1 MCMKKLMM
9 SLLML
14 TACSVQGFAADLL
27 GKWKTTM
34 NDDGNDMLCEV
45 TINANDLVFAVTVSE
60 EDDEMG
66 TLAMLVEIPGSYTR
80 DGKNLRINLQKDR
93 IDIKLKEFKP
103 KNPELKK
110 LLEEDPKAKDAFMVL
125 IESMISAYKDQMM
138 GEGDILNGKVTIK
151 ELTATTLTLEDEDDK
166 DIIFTRVQ

>member
-1 MCMKKLMM
+1 MKKLMI

-14 TACSVQGFAADLL
+14 MACSVQGFAADLL
-27 GKWKTTM
+27 GKWKTTI

-45 TINANDLVFAVTVSE
+45 TINANDLVFAVTASE

-66 TLAMLVEIPGSYTR
+66 TLAMLVEIPGTYTR
-80 DGKNLRINLQKDR
+80 KGNNLRINLQKDR

-138 GEGDILNGKVTIK
+138 GEGDILNGEVTIK
-151 ELTATTLTLEDEDDK
+151 ELTATTLTLEDETDK
-166 DIIFTRVQ
+166 DITFTRVQ

>member
-1 MCMKKLMM
+1 MKKLMI

-14 TACSVQGFAADLL
+14 MACSVQGFAADLL
-27 GKWKTTM
+27 GKWKTTI

-80 DGKNLRINLQKDR
+80 DGNNLRINLQKDR
-93 IDIKLKEFKP
+93 IGLKLKEFKP
-103 KNPELKK
+103 KDPELKK
-110 LLEEDPKAKDAFMVL
+110 MLEEDSEAKEAFMGL
-125 IESMISAYKDQMM
+125 IEGMISAYKDQMD
-138 GEGDILNGKVTIK
+138 GRRELPRRRGKDQETHCHYPHP
-151 ELTATTLTLEDEDDK
+151 
-166 DIIFTRVQ
+166 RR

>member
-1 MCMKKLMM
+1 MCMKKLMIN
-9 SLLML
+9 LLML
-14 TACSVQGFAADLL
+14 MACSVQGFAADLL
-27 GKWKTTM
+27 GKWKTTI

-66 TLAMLVEIPGSYTR
+66 TITMLVEIPGNYTR
-80 DGKNLRINLQKDR
+80 EGNNLRINLQKDR
-93 IDIKLKEFKP
+93 LNLKLKEFKP

-110 LLEEDPKAKDAFMVL
+110 MLEENPEAKESFTGL
-125 IESMISAYKDQMM
+125 IEGMISAYKDQMM
-138 GEGDILNGKVTIK
+138 GEGDILNGEVKIK
-151 ELTATTLTLEDEDDK
+151 KLTATTLTLEDETDK

>member
-27 GKWKTTM
+27 GKWKTTI

-45 TINANDLVFAVTVSE
+45 TINANDLVFAVTASE

-66 TLAMLVEIPGSYTR
+66 TLAMLVEIPGTYTR
-80 DGKNLRINLQKDR
+80 KENNLRINLQKDR

>member
-1 MCMKKLMM
+1 MKRLMI

-14 TACSVQGFAADLL
+14 MACSVQGFAADLL
-27 GKWKTTM
+27 GKWKTTI

-45 TINANDLVFAVTVSE
+45 TINANDLVFAVTASE

-66 TLAMLVEIPGSYTR
+66 TLAMLVEIPGTYTR
-80 DGKNLRINLQKDR
+80 KGNNLRINLQKDR

-110 LLEEDPKAKDAFMVL
+110 LLEEDPKAKDA
-125 IESMISAYKDQMM
+125 Y
-138 GEGDILNGKVTIK
+138 
-151 ELTATTLTLEDEDDK
+151 
-166 DIIFTRVQ
+166 